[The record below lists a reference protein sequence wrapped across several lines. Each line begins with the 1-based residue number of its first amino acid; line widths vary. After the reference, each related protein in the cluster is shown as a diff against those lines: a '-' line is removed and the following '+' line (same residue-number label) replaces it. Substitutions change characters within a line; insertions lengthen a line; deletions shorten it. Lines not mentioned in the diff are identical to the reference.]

1 MSAAPRLA
9 LYRAGPASDRELVEE
24 VLAGR
29 DEAYATLVERH
40 QEALFRHAWGMLGDA
55 DAAADM
61 VQDTLVRAYARL
73 ASCRERDR
81 FDAWLFQILRNRCRD
96 QLKTPWWRRR
106 TPIEAEPSLRAPT
119 VDPLGS
125 MERVQAGREV
135 ERALAALPAAQRE
148 AFLLKHVD
156 ELSYEEMSE
165 RLGTG
170 VSALKMRV
178 MRAREAL
185 QALLA
190 DRPDHGC
197 DPDAGESSS
206 QAEGAVLTHT
216 PRGPG

>member
-1 MSAAPRLA
+1 MSAAPHLA
-9 LYRAGPASDRELVEE
+9 LVRDEPATDRELVEE
-24 VLAGR
+24 VLGGN
-29 DEAYATLVERH
+29 DEAYATLVVRH
-40 QEALFRHAWGMLGDA
+40 QEALYRHAWGMLGDA

-96 QLKTPWWRRR
+96 QLKAPWWRRR
-106 TPIEAEPSLRAPT
+106 APIEGEPLLSAHA
-119 VDPLGS
+119 VDPLAPI
-125 MERVQAGREV
+125 ERVETGREV
-135 ERALAALPAAQRE
+135 EKALAALPAAQRE

-156 ELSYEEMSE
+156 ELSYEEMSA

-185 QALLA
+185 QALL
-190 DRPDHGC
+190 R
-197 DPDAGESSS
+197 DALDDE
-206 QAEGAVLTHT
+206 L
-216 PRGPG
+216 

>member
-1 MSAAPRLA
+1 MSAAPRLV
-9 LYRAGPASDRELVEE
+9 LHSPRAEEPSDRELVEE
-24 VLAGR
+24 VLRGS
-29 DEAYATLVERH
+29 DEAYATLVGRH
-40 QEALFRHAWGMLGDA
+40 QEALYRHAWGMLGDA

-96 QLKTPWWRRR
+96 QLKAPWWRRR
-106 TPIEAEPSLRAPT
+106 APIEAEPSLPAPAE
-119 VDPLGS
+119 DPLGPL
-125 MERVQAGREV
+125 ERTQAGREV

-148 AFLLKHVD
+148 AFLLKHVH

-170 VSALKMRV
+170 ISALKMRV

-190 DRPDHGC
+190 ERMDDGM
-197 DPDAGESSS
+197 
-206 QAEGAVLTHT
+206 
-216 PRGPG
+216 